1 MERNYALDPEELEA
15 GFVLA
20 CQSVPVSEDVELDF
34 DA

>member
-1 MERNYALDPEELEA
+1 MARNYALDPEEVGA

-20 CQSVPVSEDVELDF
+20 CQSVPVSEDLELDF